1 MKERRISEARVMDIL
16 ELPSREYWRGEHRV
30 AYRAL
35 PRRRGIEVVFVEIE
49 RDGLIGARV
58 ITVIRR
64 TGVA

>member
-1 MKERRISEARVMDIL
+1 MDIL